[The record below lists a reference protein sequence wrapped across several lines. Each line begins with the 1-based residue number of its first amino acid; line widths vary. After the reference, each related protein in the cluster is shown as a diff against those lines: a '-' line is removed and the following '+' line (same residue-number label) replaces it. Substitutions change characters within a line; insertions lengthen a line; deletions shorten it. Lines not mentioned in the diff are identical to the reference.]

1 MWDFKTIMRLPLPV
15 NIVRSQTINRVYY
28 LCKLLGPCKIWMNM
42 SICYWGQCSADAFLR
57 IWKSSRN
64 HLFNI
69 FVRSTFFFFQQKTPP
84 STVNTDSPESI
95 KMLIFFFSSF
105 SPCKK
110 LGTMPCSC
118 QSRQMGKPKNKKNPA
133 FIIQCCQTKD
143 CCVRQLCS
151 IMTCRLSS
159 ARVTCLCRGTT
170 HPPLTGGWPISTTQL
185 LLKAFSIS
193 PAHPP
198 VPVPRQRCDF
208 HPMTS
213 LLRRNTPATHFHHHP
228 PLLLH
233 LPQQS
238 PSNDSH
244 VCHYSLCLSHH
255 SVGEPSHI
263 PSTNTSTARP
273 LSVTCTAN
281 LCWHIAKLGH
291 RGV

>member
-1 MWDFKTIMRLPLPV
+1 
-15 NIVRSQTINRVYY
+15 
-28 LCKLLGPCKIWMNM
+28 M
-42 SICYWGQCSADAFLR
+42 S
-57 IWKSSRN
+57 
-64 HLFNI
+64 
-69 FVRSTFFFFQQKTPP
+69 
-84 STVNTDSPESI
+84 
-95 KMLIFFFSSF
+95 
-105 SPCKK
+105 
-110 LGTMPCSC
+110 CSC
-118 QSRQMGKPKNKKNPA
+118 HSRQMGIPEKKNPA

-151 IMTCRLSS
+151 SMTCRPSS

-170 HPPLTGGWPISTTQL
+170 HPPVWPISTTQL
-185 LLKAFSIS
+185 LLKASSIS